1 MISAFNRAPLAARV
15 LALGGL
21 IPFWALAL
29 APRFGINPPQLQAA
43 LIGYGAVILSFVGA
57 LHWGIAVARDNTP
70 QPLPGWR
77 SYGWSVVPALL
88 AWVAVLLPFR
98 DALMLLS
105 LGFVAAMIVDQRTLA
120 GQGLPVWFVPMRT
133 LISVLVIVA
142 LYLAQLGA

>member
-57 LHWGIAVARDNTP
+57 LHWGIAVARDNTS
-70 QPLPGWR
+70 QPLPAWR

-88 AWVAVLLPFR
+88 AWVAVLLPVR

-105 LGFVAAMIVDQRTLA
+105 LAFVAAMIVDQRTLA